1 MADVAFAIS
10 LQDQV
15 SPGAKSAAAAL
26 GQTEAALK
34 RTGAAGDGVAGKMA
48 KTGAAAQQASAK
60 TADLGKA
67 AKGAFPMLGE
77 LQERAQN
84 LGEGLGGVSAGS
96 ALAALAMAAVA
107 AAAAAAAAAFIY
119 FGISSADAAQ
129 HVRAM
134 ATVQAGSVAA
144 GGALAD
150 TIGRVATAT
159 AMGADKVA
167 GFAQELGEAELSSEE
182 MRAAL
187 EVASGTAR
195 VMGDSAGSAFI
206 KSAIEAKKA
215 GKSVAAFAAEAKAKL
230 GPGLAMELSRP
241 SVAAERLGQSIAGL
255 FGDADVSGFGAAINM
270 VSDALAK
277 GSAVGDAF
285 RAVFEALF
293 GGLGANA
300 QSAGSMVTAVLEEMT
315 ILALKVA
322 IAVKPA
328 ARYVS
333 QLWDSM
339 MAGGGAATTLNVI
352 KAGVVAM
359 GAAFVVAGV
368 MAVNA
373 LLPVASAVL
382 AATWP
387 ILAVG
392 AAVMALGFIW
402 FQWGDTIKA
411 ALASAWGAVSSFFGG
426 IPGAISGAWSAFTG
440 FLSSVG
446 GALSGLGASALEA
459 AGNFIQGLVNGITG
473 GVGMVIDAIKGL
485 ASSALGAFKSI
496 LGIASPSKVM
506 LQMGGYTAEG
516 FAGGMDAGAAVVESS
531 ASTLAAAPVEAA
543 KAATPAALP
552 APRAAGGGGGGS
564 IDIGG
569 VQITINGVAGAE
581 AILEK
586 LPAALADAF
595 EQIAETMGIQPAEA

>member
-26 GQTEAALK
+26 GQAEGALRK
-34 RTGAAGDGVAGKMA
+34 TGAAGDTAAGKMA
-48 KTGAAAQQASAK
+48 KTGAAAQQAGAK
-60 TADLGKA
+60 TTDLGKA
-67 AKGAFPMLGE
+67 AKGVTPALGE
-77 LQERAQN
+77 MQERLKN
-84 LGEGLGGVSAGS
+84 LGDGLGGLSAAGAATVLGF
-96 ALAALAMAAVA
+96 ALIA
-107 AAAAAAAAAFIY
+107 AAAAAAAAAVLAY
-119 FGISSADAAQ
+119 GLKSADAAQ

-134 ATVQAGSVAA
+134 AVAQTGSIEAGK
-144 GGALAD
+144 ALAG
-150 TIGRVATAT
+150 TIGQVANAT

-167 GFAQELGEAELSSEE
+167 GFARELGEAKLSSDE

-215 GKSVAAFAAEAKAKL
+215 GKSVAAFAADAKAKL

-277 GSAVGDAF
+277 GSAVGDAL

-315 ILALKVA
+315 IWALKTA
-322 IAVKPA
+322 IFFKPLVKGIGA
-328 ARYVS
+328 A
-333 QLWDSM
+333 WDAM
-339 MAGGGAATTLNVI
+339 MAGGGAATTLNLV
-352 KAGVVAM
+352 KAGVMAL
-359 GAAFVVAGV
+359 GAAFVAAGV
-368 MAVNA
+368 MAVTA
-373 LLPVASAVL
+373 LAPVAVAVL

-387 ILAVG
+387 VLAIG

-411 ALASAWGAVSSFFGG
+411 ALASAWGAVSSFFSG

-446 GALSGLGASALEA
+446 GALAGLGASALEA

-473 GVGMVIDAIKGL
+473 GAGMVVDAIKGL
-485 ASSALGAFKSI
+485 ASNALGAFKGI

-531 ASTLAAAPVEAA
+531 ASTLAAAPIEAA
-543 KAATPAALP
+543 KAAPPAALP
-552 APRAAGGGGGGS
+552 APRSAGGGGGGT

-581 AILEK
+581 AILER

-595 EQIAETMGIQPAEA
+595 EQIAETMGLAPAEA